1 MLKKVT
7 PEDLRRY
14 LVINPENGNANYL
27 GDVLKDCLIYDTEE
41 QEPDDEEEEKVQDES
56 KEEPKEEPKKRTR
69 KKVTPKPDMQLDP
82 EKPKKRWK
90 VDRDE
95 VCRLRNEQGF
105 SIDELA
111 RRMECST
118 QTITN
123 ILTQLRAEGRLNECV

>member
-1 MLKKVT
+1 M
-7 PEDLRRY
+7 Y
-14 LVINPENGNANYL
+14 QQINPEQ
-27 GDVLKDCLIYDTEE
+27 LKKILLVNPENMVVMPATEALSGLIILMDTVENTE
-41 QEPDDEEEEKVQDES
+41 TQQPEP
-56 KEEPKEEPKKRTR
+56 PKKQPR
-69 KKVTPKPDMQLDP
+69 KKAKPNPDMQLNP

>member
-7 PEDLRRY
+7 PEDFRRY
-14 LVINPENGNANYL
+14 LVVNPENGNANYL
-27 GDVLKDCLIYDTEE
+27 GDVLKDCLIYDIAE
-41 QEPDDEEEEKVQDES
+41 QEPEKKEEKQVQ
-56 KEEPKEEPKKRTR
+56 EEPKEEPKKRTR
-69 KKVTPKPDMQLDP
+69 KKVTPNPDMQLNP

-118 QTITN
+118 QKITN

>member
-1 MLKKVT
+1 M
-7 PEDLRRY
+7 Y
-14 LVINPENGNANYL
+14 QQINPEQ
-27 GDVLKDCLIYDTEE
+27 LKKILLVNPENMVVMPATEALSGLIILMDTVENT
-41 QEPDDEEEEKVQDES
+41 EPQQP
-56 KEEPKEEPKKRTR
+56 EPPKKQPR
-69 KKVTPKPDMQLDP
+69 KKAKPNPDMQP
-82 EKPKKRWK
+82 IPGQPKKRWK

>member
-14 LVINPENGNANYL
+14 LVVNPENGNANYL
-27 GDVLKDCLIYDTEE
+27 GDVLKGCLIYDIAE
-41 QEPDDEEEEKVQDES
+41 QEPEKKEEKQVQ
-56 KEEPKEEPKKRTR
+56 EEPKEEPKRKPR
-69 KKVTPKPDMQLDP
+69 KKVKPNPDMQLNP

>member
-14 LVINPENGNANYL
+14 LVVNPENGNANYL
-27 GDVLKDCLIYDTEE
+27 GDVLKGCLIYDIAE
-41 QEPDDEEEEKVQDES
+41 QEPEKKEEKQVQ
-56 KEEPKEEPKKRTR
+56 EEPKEEPKKRTR
-69 KKVTPKPDMQLDP
+69 KKVTPDPDMQLNP

>member
-14 LVINPENGNANYL
+14 LVVNPENGNANYL
-27 GDVLKDCLIYDTEE
+27 GDVLKGCLIYDIAE
-41 QEPDDEEEEKVQDES
+41 QEPEKKEEKQVQ
-56 KEEPKEEPKKRTR
+56 EEPKEEPKKRTR
-69 KKVTPKPDMQLDP
+69 KKVTPNPDMQLNP

-95 VCRLRNEQGF
+95 VCRLRNEQDF

>member
-14 LVINPENGNANYL
+14 LVVNPENGNANYL
-27 GDVLKDCLIYDTEE
+27 GDVLKGCLIYDIAE
-41 QEPDDEEEEKVQDES
+41 QEPEKEEEKQVQ
-56 KEEPKEEPKKRTR
+56 EEPKEEPKKRTR
-69 KKVTPKPDMQLDP
+69 KKVTPNPDMQLNP

>member
-14 LVINPENGNANYL
+14 LVVNPENGNANYL
-27 GDVLKDCLIYDTEE
+27 GDVLKDCLIYDITE
-41 QEPDDEEEEKVQDES
+41 QEPEKKEEKQVQ
-56 KEEPKEEPKKRTR
+56 EEPKEEPKKRTR
-69 KKVTPKPDMQLDP
+69 KKVTPNPDMQLNP

>member
-14 LVINPENGNANYL
+14 LVVNPENGNANYL
-27 GDVLKDCLIYDTEE
+27 GDVLKGCLIYDIAE
-41 QEPDDEEEEKVQDES
+41 QEPEKKEKKQV
-56 KEEPKEEPKKRTR
+56 KEEPQEKPKKRTR
-69 KKVTPKPDMQLDP
+69 KKVTPNPDMQLNP

>member
-14 LVINPENGNANYL
+14 LVVNPENGNANYL
-27 GDVLKDCLIYDTEE
+27 GDVLKGCLIYDIAE
-41 QEPDDEEEEKVQDES
+41 QEPEKKEEKQVQ
-56 KEEPKEEPKKRTR
+56 EEPKKRTR
-69 KKVTPKPDMQLDP
+69 KKVTPNPDMQLNP

-90 VDRDE
+90 IDRDE

>member
-14 LVINPENGNANYL
+14 LVVNPENGNANYL
-27 GDVLKDCLIYDTEE
+27 GDVLKGCLIYDIAE
-41 QEPDDEEEEKVQDES
+41 QEPAKKEEKQVQ
-56 KEEPKEEPKKRTR
+56 EEPKEEPKKRTR
-69 KKVTPKPDMQLDP
+69 KKVTPNPDMQLNP

>member
-7 PEDLRRY
+7 PEDFRRY
-14 LVINPENGNANYL
+14 LVVNPENGNADYL
-27 GDVLKDCLIYDTEE
+27 GDALNGFLIYDTME
-41 QEPDDEEEEKVQDES
+41 QEPEKEEEKEVQ
-56 KEEPKEEPKKRTR
+56 EEPKEEPKKRTR
-69 KKVTPKPDMQLDP
+69 KKVTPNPDMQLNP

>member
-27 GDVLKDCLIYDTEE
+27 GDVLKDCLIYDIAE
-41 QEPDDEEEEKVQDES
+41 QEPEKKEEKQVQ
-56 KEEPKEEPKKRTR
+56 EEPKEEPKKRTR
-69 KKVTPKPDMQLDP
+69 KKVTPKPDMQLNP

>member
-41 QEPDDEEEEKVQDES
+41 QEPEEEEEEKVQ
-56 KEEPKEEPKKRTR
+56 EEPKEEPKKRTR
-69 KKVTPKPDMQLDP
+69 QKVKPNPDMQLNPD
-82 EKPKKRWK
+82 KPKKRWK

-111 RRMECST
+111 RRMKCST

>member
-7 PEDLRRY
+7 PEDFHRY
-14 LVINPENGNANYL
+14 LVVNPENGNANYL
-27 GDVLKDCLIYDTEE
+27 GDALKDCLIYDMAW
-41 QEPDDEEEEKVQDES
+41 QEPEKEEEKQVQ
-56 KEEPKEEPKKRTR
+56 EEPKEEPKKRTR
-69 KKVTPKPDMQLDP
+69 KKVTPNPDMQLNP

>member
-14 LVINPENGNANYL
+14 LVVNPENGNANYL
-27 GDVLKDCLIYDTEE
+27 GDVLKGCLIYDIAE
-41 QEPDDEEEEKVQDES
+41 QEPEKKEEKKVQ
-56 KEEPKEEPKKRTR
+56 EEPKEEPKKRTC
-69 KKVTPKPDMQLDP
+69 KKVKPNPDMQLNP

>member
-1 MLKKVT
+1 M
-7 PEDLRRY
+7 Y
-14 LVINPENGNANYL
+14 QQINPEQ
-27 GDVLKDCLIYDTEE
+27 LKKILLVNPENMVVMPATEALSGLIILMDTVENT
-41 QEPDDEEEEKVQDES
+41 EPQQP
-56 KEEPKEEPKKRTR
+56 EPPKKQSR
-69 KKVTPKPDMQLDP
+69 KKVKPNPDMQLNPD
-82 EKPKKRWK
+82 KPKKRWK
-90 VDRDE
+90 IDRDE

>member
-14 LVINPENGNANYL
+14 LVVNPENGNANYL
-27 GDVLKDCLIYDTEE
+27 GDVLKDCLIYDTTE
-41 QEPDDEEEEKVQDES
+41 QEPEDSEEEQVQ
-56 KEEPKEEPKKRTR
+56 EEPKKTR
-69 KKVTPKPDMQLDP
+69 KTVKPNPDMHP
-82 EKPKKRWK
+82 IPGPPKRKWK
-90 VDRDE
+90 IDRDE
-95 VCRLRNEQGF
+95 VCKLRNEQGL

-123 ILTQLRAEGRLNECV
+123 ILTQLRSEGRLNECV

>member
-14 LVINPENGNANYL
+14 LVVNPENGNADYL
-27 GDVLKDCLIYDTEE
+27 GDALNGFLIYDIAE
-41 QEPDDEEEEKVQDES
+41 QEPEKKEEKQVQ
-56 KEEPKEEPKKRTR
+56 EEPKEEPKKRTR
-69 KKVTPKPDMQLDP
+69 KKVTPNPDMQLNP

>member
-7 PEDLRRY
+7 LEDLRRY
-14 LVINPENGNANYL
+14 LVVNPENGNANYL
-27 GDVLKDCLIYDTEE
+27 GDVLKGCLIYDIAE
-41 QEPDDEEEEKVQDES
+41 QEPEKKEEKQVQ
-56 KEEPKEEPKKRTR
+56 EELKEEPKKRTR
-69 KKVTPKPDMQLDP
+69 KKVTPNPDMQLNP

>member
-7 PEDLRRY
+7 PEDFRRY
-14 LVINPENGNANYL
+14 LVVNPENGNADYL
-27 GDVLKDCLIYDTEE
+27 GDVLKGCLIYDIAE
-41 QEPDDEEEEKVQDES
+41 QEPEKKEEKQVQ
-56 KEEPKEEPKKRTR
+56 EEPKEEPKKRTR
-69 KKVTPKPDMQLDP
+69 KKVTPKPDMQLNP
-82 EKPKKRWK
+82 KKPKKRWK

>member
-14 LVINPENGNANYL
+14 LVVNPENGNANYL
-27 GDVLKDCLIYDTEE
+27 GDVLKGCLIYDIAE
-41 QEPDDEEEEKVQDES
+41 QETEKEEEKQVQ
-56 KEEPKEEPKKRTR
+56 EEPQEEPKKRTR
-69 KKVTPKPDMQLDP
+69 KKVTPNPDMQLNP

>member
-1 MLKKVT
+1 MLKKIT

-14 LVINPENGNANYL
+14 LVVNPENGNANYL
-27 GDVLKDCLIYDTEE
+27 GDVLKGCLIYDIAE
-41 QEPDDEEEEKVQDES
+41 QEPEKKEEKQVQ
-56 KEEPKEEPKKRTR
+56 EEPKKRTR
-69 KKVTPKPDMQLDP
+69 KKVTPNPDMQLNP

>member
-14 LVINPENGNANYL
+14 LVVNPENGNANYL
-27 GDVLKDCLIYDTEE
+27 GDVLKGCLIYDIAE
-41 QEPDDEEEEKVQDES
+41 QEPEKKEEKQVQ
-56 KEEPKEEPKKRTR
+56 EEPKEEPKKRTR
-69 KKVTPKPDMQLDP
+69 KKVTPNPDMQLNP

-118 QTITN
+118 QKITN

>member
-1 MLKKVT
+1 MLKKIT

-14 LVINPENGNANYL
+14 LVVNPENGNANYL
-27 GDVLKDCLIYDTEE
+27 GDVLKGCLIYDIAE
-41 QEPDDEEEEKVQDES
+41 QEPEKKEEKQVQ
-56 KEEPKEEPKKRTR
+56 EEPKEEPKKRTR
-69 KKVTPKPDMQLDP
+69 KKVTPNPDMQLNP

>member
-27 GDVLKDCLIYDTEE
+27 GDVLKDCLIYDIAE
-41 QEPDDEEEEKVQDES
+41 QEPEKKEEKQVQ
-56 KEEPKEEPKKRTR
+56 EEPKEEPKKRTR
-69 KKVTPKPDMQLDP
+69 KKVTPNPDMQLNP

-90 VDRDE
+90 IDRDE

>member
-14 LVINPENGNANYL
+14 LVVNPENGNANYL
-27 GDVLKDCLIYDTEE
+27 GDVLKGCLIYDIAE
-41 QEPDDEEEEKVQDES
+41 QEPEKKEEKQVQ
-56 KEEPKEEPKKRTR
+56 EEPKEEPKKRTR
-69 KKVTPKPDMQLDP
+69 KKVKPNPDMQLNP

>member
-1 MLKKVT
+1 MLKKIT

-14 LVINPENGNANYL
+14 LVVNPENGNANYL
-27 GDVLKDCLIYDTEE
+27 GDVLKGCLIYDIAE
-41 QEPDDEEEEKVQDES
+41 QEPEKKEEKQVQ
-56 KEEPKEEPKKRTR
+56 EEPKEEPKKRTR
-69 KKVTPKPDMQLDP
+69 KKVTPKPDMQLNP

>member
-7 PEDLRRY
+7 PEDFRRY
-14 LVINPENGNANYL
+14 LVVNPENGNANYL
-27 GDVLKDCLIYDTEE
+27 GDVLKGCLIYDIAE
-41 QEPDDEEEEKVQDES
+41 QEPEKKEEKQVQ
-56 KEEPKEEPKKRTR
+56 EEPKEEPKKRTR
-69 KKVTPKPDMQLDP
+69 KKVTPNPDMQLNP

>member
-14 LVINPENGNANYL
+14 LVVNPENGNANYL
-27 GDVLKDCLIYDTEE
+27 GDVLKGCLIYDIAE
-41 QEPDDEEEEKVQDES
+41 QEPEKKEEKQVQ
-56 KEEPKEEPKKRTR
+56 EEPKKEPKKRTR
-69 KKVTPKPDMQLDP
+69 KKVTPNPDMQLNP

-90 VDRDE
+90 IDRDE

>member
-14 LVINPENGNANYL
+14 LVVNPENGNANYL
-27 GDVLKDCLIYDTEE
+27 GDVLKGCLIYDIAE
-41 QEPDDEEEEKVQDES
+41 QEPEKKEEKQVQ
-56 KEEPKEEPKKRTR
+56 EEPKEEPKKRTR
-69 KKVTPKPDMQLDP
+69 KKVTPNPDMQLNP

>member
-7 PEDLRRY
+7 PEDFRRY
-14 LVINPENGNANYL
+14 LVVNPENGNANYL
-27 GDVLKDCLIYDTEE
+27 GDVLKDCLIYDIAE
-41 QEPDDEEEEKVQDES
+41 QEPEKKEEKQVQ
-56 KEEPKEEPKKRTR
+56 EEPKEEPKKRTR
-69 KKVTPKPDMQLDP
+69 KKVTPNPDMQLNP

-90 VDRDE
+90 VDRDQ